1 MLNTRFGVEIEFT
14 GITRKEA
21 AQKAKKV
28 LGGEVRYIGT
38 YYDAWSVDAPDG
50 RTWKFMS
57 DASIMTQKKKDGTIS
72 NATKY
77 YSVELVT
84 PILTYTEDIET
95 LQNVI
100 RELRKAGG
108 FVNNSCGIHI
118 HLDGKDHSVQSIKN
132 FISIIYARNDLFYS
146 ALKINSSRRRFCMKL
161 DENLV
166 WLEWLERPERLVR
179 LDCLD
184 RKLHSMQR

>member
-28 LGGEVRYIGT
+28 LRGEVRYIGT

-57 DASIMTQKKKDGTIS
+57 DASIMAQKKKDGTVS
-72 NATKY
+72 TASKY

-84 PILTYTEDIET
+84 PILYHM
-95 LQNVI
+95 
-100 RELRKAGG
+100 A
-108 FVNNSCGIHI
+108 CHI
-118 HLDGKDHSVQSIKN
+118 HQEHPPLLQQKQH
-132 FISIIYARNDLFYS
+132 F
-146 ALKINSSRRRFCMKL
+146 ALEECTTSFL
-161 DENLV
+161 GEA
-166 WLEWLERPERLVR
+166 
-179 LDCLD
+179 
-184 RKLHSMQR
+184 

>member
-57 DASIMTQKKKDGTIS
+57 DTSIMTQKKKDGTIS

-108 FVNNSCGIHI
+108 FVNNS
-118 HLDGKDHSVQSIKN
+118 
-132 FISIIYARNDLFYS
+132 
-146 ALKINSSRRRFCMKL
+146 
-161 DENLV
+161 
-166 WLEWLERPERLVR
+166 
-179 LDCLD
+179 
-184 RKLHSMQR
+184 

>member
-1 MLNTRFGVEIEFT
+1 
-14 GITRKEA
+14 
-21 AQKAKKV
+21 
-28 LGGEVRYIGT
+28 
-38 YYDAWSVDAPDG
+38 
-50 RTWKFMS
+50 MS
-57 DASIMTQKKKDGTIS
+57 NASIMTQKKKDGTIS

-161 DENLV
+161 VPCND
-166 WLEWLERPERLVR
+166 
-179 LDCLD
+179 
-184 RKLHSMQR
+184 